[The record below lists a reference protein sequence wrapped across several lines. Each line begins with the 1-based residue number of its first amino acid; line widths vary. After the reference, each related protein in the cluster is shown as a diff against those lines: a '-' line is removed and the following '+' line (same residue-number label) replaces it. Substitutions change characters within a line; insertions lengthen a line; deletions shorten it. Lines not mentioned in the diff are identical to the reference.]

1 MMDEKLEPIY
11 KLGTIGKL
19 LGTLGKQLG
28 TLVTIAGHDTVAAR
42 GSPERP
48 RSAVASSIAGLV
60 ELIRPRHA
68 GPTDTARVVATL
80 CADLAPQAW
89 RFTLAALDEL
99 VASAAATLAQDD
111 DAFRARVVPLS
122 ATLVALPNATPDW
135 LAADALARQVC
146 DVFQAAE
153 RLGASPDAELRAAIT
168 IRTLAEHA
176 STSSVADL
184 GDVLAAMD
192 SDAEQPTLPFGL
204 LMWHVSGN
212 ASWQEL
218 EFDGIGPASLQNGV
232 LTLQLHENTLSADEG
247 ACLSATVWRRA
258 AATDTQH
265 LTPTRAAD
273 VAVVQLKT
281 RACVLATVAVAAAR
295 VDDSP
300 LAQLQRVEV
309 QAGIITATPLRQQ
322 QVQAFSV
329 SRRLAVS
336 AATPCL
342 FAARCWAV
350 TDPAAPRTD
359 DGSVWAR

>member
-1 MMDEKLEPIY
+1 M
-11 KLGTIGKL
+11 
-19 LGTLGKQLG
+19 
-28 TLVTIAGHDTVAAR
+28 R
-42 GSPERP
+42 GP
-48 RSAVASSIAGLV
+48 
-60 ELIRPRHA
+60 
-68 GPTDTARVVATL
+68 PTRRAWL

-99 VASAAATLAQDD
+99 AASAAAALAKDE
-111 DAFRARVVPLS
+111 DAHRARVVPVN
-122 ATLVALPNATPDW
+122 AALVALQSAAQPNW

-146 DVFQAAE
+146 AALQAAQ

-168 IRTLAEHA
+168 IRTFAEHA
-176 STSSVADL
+176 STTSSVADL

-192 SDAEQPTLPFGL
+192 SDAEQPTLPFWAPHVARHGKHQLAGAGVRRLRPGL
-204 LMWHVSGN
+204 ITKRR
-212 ASWQEL
+212 A
-218 EFDGIGPASLQNGV
+218 DRC
-232 LTLQLHENTLSADEG
+232 TSADEG

-265 LTPTRAAD
+265 LTPTRAAG

-309 QAGIITATPLRQQ
+309 QAGVITTTPLRQQ

-329 SRRLAVS
+329 HTLSRPLAVS
-336 AATPCL
+336 GATPCV
-342 FAARCWAV
+342 FAARGWAV
-350 TDPAAPRTD
+350 TDPAAPRMD